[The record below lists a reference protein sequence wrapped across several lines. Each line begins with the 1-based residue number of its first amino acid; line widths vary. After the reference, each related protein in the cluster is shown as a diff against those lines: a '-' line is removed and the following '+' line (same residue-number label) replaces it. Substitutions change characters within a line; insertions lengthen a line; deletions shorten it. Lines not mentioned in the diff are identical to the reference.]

1 MSYFDFIERLEPD
14 DLLRADMEF
23 FVENLAQALRDK
35 VDEIERLKREY
46 ASLVNEWNEADELKL
61 EERSIVERNAGLM
74 SKNVE
79 LRKENEKLR
88 AVLNDPVRLRK
99 HIERQIEALETDDE

>member
-1 MSYFDFIERLEPD
+1 
-14 DLLRADMEF
+14 
-23 FVENLAQALRDK
+23 
-35 VDEIERLKREY
+35 
-46 ASLVNEWNEADELKL
+46 
-61 EERSIVERNAGLM
+61 M